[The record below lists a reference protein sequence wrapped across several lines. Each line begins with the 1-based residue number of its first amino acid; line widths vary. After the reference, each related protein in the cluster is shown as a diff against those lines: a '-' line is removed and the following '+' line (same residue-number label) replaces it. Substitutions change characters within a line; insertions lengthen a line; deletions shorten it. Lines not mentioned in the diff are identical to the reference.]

1 MIEKLGNFQKK
12 AFLIL
17 KNTFLTWLIN
27 YNMKEILKINNL
39 TKIYNNKFKALD
51 HLSLNIYEG
60 EIFALLG
67 PNGAGKSTLINTICG
82 ILNFDKG
89 NINVNDHDIKTD
101 YRKARSLIGVVPQEL
116 NLEAFETVWNNVNYS
131 RGLYGKPPNYKYIEA
146 LLKELSLWEKKD
158 SKLRELS
165 GGMKRRV
172 LIAKALSH
180 EPKVLFLDEPT
191 ASVDVEL
198 RKDMWE
204 VVKRLKQKGVT
215 IILTTHYID
224 EAEEIAD
231 RVGII
236 NNGKII
242 LIDEKDNLIKKMGQK
257 ILNIELTIPINEIPE
272 KLKSFN
278 LQLNIERNILTYNYD
293 TKGKN
298 TGITSLLSEIKS
310 LGLQLK
316 DISTEQS
323 SLETIF
329 LNLVK
334 ESENE
339 LVRT

>member
-1 MIEKLGNFQKK
+1 MS
-12 AFLIL
+12 
-17 KNTFLTWLIN
+17 
-27 YNMKEILKINNL
+27 EILKISNVS
-39 TKIYNNKFKALD
+39 KVYNNKFKALD
-51 HLSLNIYEG
+51 NLSLKINKG

-67 PNGAGKSTLINTICG
+67 PNGAGKSTLINTVCG
-82 ILNFDKG
+82 ILNFDAG
-89 NINVNDHDIKTD
+89 SITVDELDIKKQ
-101 YRKARSLIGVVPQEL
+101 YRKARSLIGIVPQEL
-116 NLEAFETVWNNVNYS
+116 NLEAFETLWDNVNYS
-131 RGLYGKPPNYKYIEA
+131 RGLYGKPPNLPYIEK
-146 LLKELSLWEKKD
+146 LLKELSLWDKKN

-180 EPKVLFLDEPT
+180 EPKLLFLDEPT

-204 VVKRLKQKGVT
+204 VVKRLKKEGVT
-215 IILTTHYID
+215 IILTTHYIE

-242 LIDEKDNLIKKMGQK
+242 LVDEKESLIKKLGQK
-257 ILNIELTIPINEIPE
+257 ILKIELTNSIEKIPPN
-272 KLKSFN
+272 LNSFN
-278 LQLNIERNILTYNYD
+278 LEINSDMNTLTYIYD
-293 TKGKN
+293 TKGDN

-310 LGLQLK
+310 LGMQLK
-316 DISTEQS
+316 DISTEQN
-323 SLETIF
+323 SLESIF

-339 LVRT
+339 LVRS

>member
-1 MIEKLGNFQKK
+1 MS
-12 AFLIL
+12 
-17 KNTFLTWLIN
+17 
-27 YNMKEILKINNL
+27 EILKISNVS
-39 TKIYNNKFKALD
+39 KVYNNKFKALD
-51 HLSLNIYEG
+51 NLSLKINKG

-82 ILNFDKG
+82 ILNFDAG
-89 NINVNDHDIKTD
+89 SITVDELDIKKQ
-101 YRKARSLIGVVPQEL
+101 YRKARSLIGIVPQEL
-116 NLEAFETVWNNVNYS
+116 NLEAFETLWDNVNYS
-131 RGLYGKPPNYKYIEA
+131 RGLYGKPPNHPYIEK
-146 LLKELSLWEKKD
+146 LLKELSLWDKKN

-180 EPKVLFLDEPT
+180 EPKLLFLDEPT

-204 VVKRLKQKGVT
+204 VVKRLKKEGVT
-215 IILTTHYID
+215 IILTTHYIE

-242 LIDEKDNLIKKMGQK
+242 LVDEKESLIKKLGQK
-257 ILNIELTIPINEIPE
+257 ILKIELTNSIEKIPPN
-272 KLKSFN
+272 LNSFN
-278 LQLNIERNILTYNYD
+278 LEINSDMNTLTYIYD
-293 TKGKN
+293 TKGDN

-310 LGLQLK
+310 LGMQLK
-316 DISTEQS
+316 DISTEQN
-323 SLETIF
+323 SLESIF

-339 LVRT
+339 LARS

>member
-1 MIEKLGNFQKK
+1 MS
-12 AFLIL
+12 
-17 KNTFLTWLIN
+17 
-27 YNMKEILKINNL
+27 EILKISNVS
-39 TKIYNNKFKALD
+39 KVYNNKFQALD
-51 HLSLNIYEG
+51 NLSLKINKG

-67 PNGAGKSTLINTICG
+67 PNGAGKSTLINTVCG
-82 ILNFDKG
+82 ILNFDEG
-89 NINVNDHDIKTD
+89 TITVDELDIKTQ
-101 YRKARSLIGVVPQEL
+101 YRKARSLIGIVPQEL
-116 NLEAFETVWNNVNYS
+116 NLEAFETVWDNVNYS
-131 RGLYGKPPNYKYIEA
+131 RGLYGKPPNLPYTEK
-146 LLKELSLWEKKD
+146 LLKELSLWDKKN

-198 RKDMWE
+198 RRDMWE
-204 VVKRLKQKGVT
+204 VVKRLKQEGVT
-215 IILTTHYID
+215 IILTTHYIE

-242 LIDEKDNLIKKMGQK
+242 LVDEKESLINKLGQK
-257 ILNIELTIPINEIPE
+257 ILKIELTNPIDKIPSN
-272 KLKSFN
+272 LSNFN
-278 LQLNIERNILTYNYD
+278 LEINSDMNILTYIYD
-293 TKGKN
+293 TKGEN

-310 LGLQLK
+310 LGMQLK

-323 SLETIF
+323 SLESIF

-339 LVRT
+339 LVRS

>member
-1 MIEKLGNFQKK
+1 MR
-12 AFLIL
+12 
-17 KNTFLTWLIN
+17 
-27 YNMKEILKINNL
+27 EILKINKI
-39 TKIYNNKFKALD
+39 TKIYKNKFKALD
-51 HLSLNIYEG
+51 ELSLNINEG

-67 PNGAGKSTLINTICG
+67 PNGAGKSTLINTVCG
-82 ILNFDKG
+82 ILNFDNG
-89 NINVNDHDIKTD
+89 NITVNNFDIKKQ
-101 YRKARSLIGVVPQEL
+101 YREARSLIGIVPQEL

-131 RGLYGKPPNYKYIEA
+131 RGLYGKPSNHVYIEK

-158 SKLRELS
+158 NKLRELS

-180 EPKVLFLDEPT
+180 EPKILFLDEPT

-204 VVKRLKQKGVT
+204 VVKRLKKNGVT
-215 IILTTHYID
+215 IILTTHYIE

-242 LIDEKDNLIKKMGQK
+242 LVDEKENLIKKLGQK
-257 ILNIELTIPINEIPE
+257 ILKIELVNSIKGIPTD
-272 KLKSFN
+272 LKNFN
-278 LQLNIERNILTYNYD
+278 LELNQEKNTLTYIYD

-298 TGITSLLSEIKS
+298 TGITSLLSEIKN
-310 LGLQLK
+310 LGIQLK

-323 SLETIF
+323 SLESIF

-339 LVRT
+339 LDRG

>member
-1 MIEKLGNFQKK
+1 MR
-12 AFLIL
+12 
-17 KNTFLTWLIN
+17 
-27 YNMKEILKINNL
+27 EILKINKI
-39 TKIYNNKFKALD
+39 TKIYKNKFKALD
-51 HLSLNIYEG
+51 ELSLSINEG

-67 PNGAGKSTLINTICG
+67 PNGAGKSTLINTVCG
-82 ILNFDKG
+82 ILNFDNG
-89 NINVNDHDIKTD
+89 NISVNEHDIIKD
-101 YRKARSLIGVVPQEL
+101 YRKARSLIGIVPQEL

-131 RGLYGKPPNYKYIEA
+131 RGLYGKSPDYKYVEE
-146 LLKELSLWEKKD
+146 LLKELSLWDKKD
-158 SKLRELS
+158 NKLRELS

-198 RKDMWE
+198 RKDMWK
-204 VVKRLKQKGVT
+204 VIQKLKEKNVT
-215 IILTTHYID
+215 IILTTHYIE

-242 LIDEKDNLIKKMGQK
+242 LVDEKKKLIQKLGQK
-257 ILNIELTIPINEIPE
+257 ILKIELSEPIELIPNALE
-272 KLKSFN
+272 SFK
-278 LQLNIERNILTYNYD
+278 LQLNNEKNILTYTYD

-323 SLETIF
+323 SLESIF

-339 LVRT
+339 LARA

>member
-1 MIEKLGNFQKK
+1 MS
-12 AFLIL
+12 
-17 KNTFLTWLIN
+17 
-27 YNMKEILKINNL
+27 EILQISKVSKIYKNKFQALDNL
-39 TKIYNNKFKALD
+39 T
-51 HLSLNIYEG
+51 LSINEG

-67 PNGAGKSTLINTICG
+67 PNGAGKSTLINTVCG
-82 ILNFDKG
+82 ILNFDNG
-89 NINVNDHDIKTD
+89 YITVNNFDIKKQ
-101 YRKARSLIGVVPQEL
+101 YREARSLIGIVPQEL

-131 RGLYGKPPNYKYIEA
+131 RGLYGKPSNHEYIEK

-158 SKLRELS
+158 NKLRELS

-180 EPKVLFLDEPT
+180 EPKILFLDEPT

-204 VVKRLKQKGVT
+204 VVKRLKKNGVT
-215 IILTTHYID
+215 IILTTHYIE

-242 LIDEKDNLIKKMGQK
+242 LVDEKENLIKKLGQK
-257 ILNIELTIPINEIPE
+257 ILKIELVNSIKGIPTD
-272 KLKSFN
+272 LKNFN
-278 LQLNIERNILTYNYD
+278 LELNQEKNTLTYIYD

-298 TGITSLLSEIKS
+298 TGITSLLSEIKN
-310 LGLQLK
+310 LGIQLK

-323 SLETIF
+323 SLESIF

-339 LVRT
+339 LDRG

>member
-1 MIEKLGNFQKK
+1 MS
-12 AFLIL
+12 
-17 KNTFLTWLIN
+17 
-27 YNMKEILKINNL
+27 EILKISNVS
-39 TKIYNNKFKALD
+39 KVYNNKFQALNK
-51 HLSLNIYEG
+51 LSLKIKKG

-67 PNGAGKSTLINTICG
+67 PNGAGKSTLINTVCG
-82 ILNFDKG
+82 ILNFDEG
-89 NINVNDHDIKTD
+89 SITVDELDIKTQ
-101 YRKARSLIGVVPQEL
+101 YRKARSLIGIVPQEL
-116 NLEAFETVWNNVNYS
+116 NLEAFETIWDNVNYS
-131 RGLYGKPPNYKYIEA
+131 RGLYGKSPNHSYIEK

-158 SKLRELS
+158 NKLRELS

-204 VVKRLKQKGVT
+204 VVKRLKQEGVT
-215 IILTTHYID
+215 IILTTHYIE

-236 NNGKII
+236 NNGRII
-242 LIDEKDNLIKKMGQK
+242 LVDEKESLIKKLGQK
-257 ILNIELTIPINEIPE
+257 ILKIELAETIDKIPSN
-272 KLKSFN
+272 LSIFN
-278 LQLNIERNILTYNYD
+278 LEINSKKNILTYIYD
-293 TKGKN
+293 TKGEN
-298 TGITSLLSEIKS
+298 TGITSLLSEIKA
-310 LGLQLK
+310 LGMQLK

-323 SLETIF
+323 SLESIF

-339 LVRT
+339 LARS

>member
-1 MIEKLGNFQKK
+1 MS
-12 AFLIL
+12 
-17 KNTFLTWLIN
+17 
-27 YNMKEILKINNL
+27 EILQISKVSKIYKNKFQALDNL
-39 TKIYNNKFKALD
+39 T
-51 HLSLNIYEG
+51 LNINEG
-60 EIFALLG
+60 EIVALLG

-82 ILNFDKG
+82 ILNFDNG
-89 NINVNDHDIKTD
+89 NITVNNFDIKKQ
-101 YRKARSLIGVVPQEL
+101 YRQARSLIGIVPQEL

-131 RGLYGKPPNYKYIEA
+131 RGLYGKPSNHVYIEK

-158 SKLRELS
+158 NKLRELS

-180 EPKVLFLDEPT
+180 EPKILFLDEPT

-204 VVKRLKQKGVT
+204 VVKRLKKNGVT
-215 IILTTHYID
+215 IILTTHYIE

-242 LIDEKDNLIKKMGQK
+242 LVDEKENLIKKLGQK
-257 ILNIELTIPINEIPE
+257 ILKIELAKSIKEIPTD
-272 KLKSFN
+272 LKNFN
-278 LQLNIERNILTYNYD
+278 LELNQEKDTLTYIYD

-298 TGITSLLSEIKS
+298 TGITSLLSEIKN
-310 LGLQLK
+310 LGIQLK

-323 SLETIF
+323 SLESIF

-334 ESENE
+334 ESKNE
-339 LVRT
+339 LDRG

>member
-1 MIEKLGNFQKK
+1 MS
-12 AFLIL
+12 
-17 KNTFLTWLIN
+17 
-27 YNMKEILKINNL
+27 EILKISNVS
-39 TKIYNNKFKALD
+39 KVYNNKFKALD
-51 HLSLNIYEG
+51 NLSLKINKA

-67 PNGAGKSTLINTICG
+67 PNGAGKSTLINTVCG
-82 ILNFDKG
+82 ILNFDAG
-89 NINVNDHDIKTD
+89 SITVDELDIKTQ
-101 YRKARSLIGVVPQEL
+101 YRKARSLIGIVPQEL
-116 NLEAFETVWNNVNYS
+116 NLEAFETLWDNVNYS
-131 RGLYGKPPNYKYIEA
+131 RGLYGKPPNHPYIEK
-146 LLKELSLWEKKD
+146 LLKELSLWDKKN

-180 EPKVLFLDEPT
+180 EPKLLFLDEPT

-204 VVKRLKQKGVT
+204 VVKRLKKEGVT
-215 IILTTHYID
+215 IILTTHYIE

-242 LIDEKDNLIKKMGQK
+242 LVDEKESLIKKLGQK
-257 ILNIELTIPINEIPE
+257 ILKIELTNSIEKIPPN
-272 KLKSFN
+272 LSSFN
-278 LQLNIERNILTYNYD
+278 LEINSDMNTLTYIYD
-293 TKGKN
+293 TKGDN

-310 LGLQLK
+310 LGMQLK
-316 DISTEQS
+316 DISTEQN
-323 SLETIF
+323 SLESIF

-339 LVRT
+339 LARS

>member
-1 MIEKLGNFQKK
+1 MS
-12 AFLIL
+12 
-17 KNTFLTWLIN
+17 
-27 YNMKEILKINNL
+27 EILQISKVSKIYKNKFQALDNL
-39 TKIYNNKFKALD
+39 T
-51 HLSLNIYEG
+51 LSINEG

-67 PNGAGKSTLINTICG
+67 PNGAGKSTLINTVCG
-82 ILNFDKG
+82 ILNFDNG
-89 NINVNDHDIKTD
+89 YITVNNFDIKKQ
-101 YRKARSLIGVVPQEL
+101 YREARSLIGIVPQEL

-131 RGLYGKPPNYKYIEA
+131 RGLYGKPSNHVYIEK

-158 SKLRELS
+158 NKLRELS

-180 EPKVLFLDEPT
+180 EPKILFLDEPT

-204 VVKRLKQKGVT
+204 VVKRLKKNGVT
-215 IILTTHYID
+215 IILTTHYIE

-242 LIDEKDNLIKKMGQK
+242 LVDEKENLIKKLGQK
-257 ILNIELTIPINEIPE
+257 ILKIELVNSIKGIPTD
-272 KLKSFN
+272 LKNFN
-278 LQLNIERNILTYNYD
+278 LELNQEKNTLTYIYD

-298 TGITSLLSEIKS
+298 TGITSLLSEIKN
-310 LGLQLK
+310 LGIQLK

-323 SLETIF
+323 SLESIF

-334 ESENE
+334 ESEDE
-339 LVRT
+339 LDRS

>member
-1 MIEKLGNFQKK
+1 MS
-12 AFLIL
+12 
-17 KNTFLTWLIN
+17 
-27 YNMKEILKINNL
+27 EILKISNL
-39 TKIYNNKFKALD
+39 TKLYNNKFQALD
-51 HLSLNIYEG
+51 NLSLNIKKG

-82 ILNFDKG
+82 ILNFDEG
-89 NINVNDHDIKTD
+89 SITVDEFNIKTQ
-101 YRKARSLIGVVPQEL
+101 YRKARSLIGIVPQEL
-116 NLEAFETVWNNVNYS
+116 NLEAFETVWDNVNYS
-131 RGLYGKPPNYKYIEA
+131 RGLYGKSPNHSYTEN
-146 LLKELSLWEKKD
+146 LLKELSLWDKKD

-204 VVKRLKQKGVT
+204 VVKRLKQEGVT
-215 IILTTHYID
+215 IILTTHYIE

-242 LIDEKDNLIKKMGQK
+242 LVDEKENLIKKLGQK
-257 ILNIELTIPINEIPE
+257 ILKIELVEPINEIPSN
-272 KLKSFN
+272 LMNFN
-278 LQLNIERNILTYNYD
+278 LEINNENNILTYIYD

-298 TGITSLLSEIKS
+298 TGITSLLSEIKA
-310 LGLQLK
+310 LGIQLK

-323 SLETIF
+323 SLESIF
-329 LNLVK
+329 LNLLK

-339 LVRT
+339 LVRS

>member
-1 MIEKLGNFQKK
+1 MS
-12 AFLIL
+12 
-17 KNTFLTWLIN
+17 
-27 YNMKEILKINNL
+27 EILKISNVS
-39 TKIYNNKFKALD
+39 KIYNNKFQALD
-51 HLSLNIYEG
+51 NLSLKINKG

-67 PNGAGKSTLINTICG
+67 PNGAGKSTLINTVCG
-82 ILNFDKG
+82 ILNFDAGSISVDKL
-89 NINVNDHDIKTD
+89 DIKTQ
-101 YRKARSLIGVVPQEL
+101 YRKARSLIGIVPQEL
-116 NLEAFETVWNNVNYS
+116 NLEAFETLWDNVNYS
-131 RGLYGKPPNYKYIEA
+131 RGLYGKPPNLPYIEK
-146 LLKELSLWEKKD
+146 LLKELSLWDKKN

-180 EPKVLFLDEPT
+180 EPKLLFLDEPT

-204 VVKRLKQKGVT
+204 VVKRLKKEGVT
-215 IILTTHYID
+215 IILTTHYIE

-242 LIDEKDNLIKKMGQK
+242 LVDEKESLIKKLGQK
-257 ILNIELTIPINEIPE
+257 ILKIELTNSIEKIPPN
-272 KLKSFN
+272 LNSFN
-278 LQLNIERNILTYNYD
+278 LEINSDMNTLTYIYD
-293 TKGKN
+293 TKGDN

-310 LGLQLK
+310 LGMQLK
-316 DISTEQS
+316 DISTEQN
-323 SLETIF
+323 SLESIF

-339 LVRT
+339 LARS